1 MVHFRLHEHLMVDEN
16 VILTEQ
22 SHLCSIVFEQPI
34 ELLPIKIE
42 FMSTTLLHYVTLN
55 INTK

>member
-1 MVHFRLHEHLMVDEN
+1 MVDEN

-34 ELLPIKIE
+34 ELLPIKTE
-42 FMSTTLLHYVTLN
+42 FMSKTLLHYVTLN
-55 INTK
+55 SNTH